1 MTNISRRT
9 FGKLALGATAIA
21 APLAAPMGFVRNGW
35 AAGKEIQIG
44 IWGGSQ
50 GEFVKKKII
59 PDFEKDFGAKVT
71 AEEGFTL
78 ANVGK
83 MRATKD
89 NPKFSVMF
97 IDDVAIPICKTEG
110 LIEQMPKGDMPA
122 LANLY
127 PRFGFDGWAS
137 ALAISVGSMFHNSSV
152 TPPASYADLWKPE
165 YAGKLK
171 LVSPKNT
178 PSVFFLIVAAAVKS
192 GKPFS
197 EAQYLVDDSFDKV
210 AELKP
215 NIMNLFD
222 NGPQAAN
229 EVAQGQADIGLLEL
243 SKYIYPYTAKGAPVT
258 MSFPKE
264 GSFAG
269 NNCQVLV
276 KGGPNRDVAV
286 AFMNRMLEA
295 KTQKAFSEFALTA
308 PPVSGIEFSDETLKY
323 IAYPVEEMDK
333 RGLFTPDWE
342 FINGK
347 RSAWTEKMNGIFSV

>member
-1 MTNISRRT
+1 MTNLSRRG
-9 FGKLALGATAIA
+9 FGRLTLGAA
-21 APLAAPMGFVRNGW
+21 ALCAPMGFVKNGW
-35 AAGKEIQIG
+35 AQGREIQIG

-50 GEFVKKKII
+50 GEFVKKQII
-59 PDFEKDFGAKVT
+59 PKFEADFGCKVT

-83 MRATKD
+83 MRATRD

-97 IDDVAIPICKTEG
+97 IDDVAIPTCKTEG
-110 LIEQMPKGDMPA
+110 LIERLPQADMPA
-122 LANLY
+122 LADLY
-127 PRFGFDGWAS
+127 PRFGFDGWGT
-137 ALAISVGSMFHNSSV
+137 ALAISVASMFHNTSI
-152 TPPASYADLWKPE
+152 TPPASYADLWKPD

-192 GKPFS
+192 GKPFA
-197 EAQYLVDDSFDKV
+197 EAQHLIDDSFDKV
-210 AELKP
+210 AAIKP
-215 NIMNLFD
+215 NVMNLFD
-222 NGPQAAN
+222 SGPQAAS

-258 MSFPKE
+258 MSFPTE

-276 KGGPNRDVAV
+276 KGGPNKDLAV
-286 AFMNRMLEA
+286 AFMNRMLEPA
-295 KTQKAFSEFALTA
+295 TQKAFSEFALTA
-308 PPVSGIEFSDETLKY
+308 PPVSGIEFSAETLKY

-342 FINGK
+342 FINAK
-347 RSAWTEKMNGIFSV
+347 RSGWTEKLNGIFAV

>member
-1 MTNISRRT
+1 MTAMTRRT
-9 FGKLALGATAIA
+9 FGKLTLGAAG
-21 APLAAPMGFVRNGW
+21 LMAPMGFVRNGW
-35 AAGKEIQIG
+35 AAGKQIQIG

-59 PDFEKDFGAKVT
+59 PAFEKDFDCRIV

-97 IDDVAIPICKTEG
+97 IDDVAIPMCKQEG
-110 LIEQMPKGDMPA
+110 LIAELPKSDMPT

-127 PRFGFDGWAS
+127 PRFGFDGWAT
-137 ALAISVGSMFHNSSV
+137 ALAISVAGLFHNTDV
-152 TPPASYADLWKPE
+152 TPPDSYAALWGPE

-178 PSVFFLIVAAAVKS
+178 PSVFFLIVAASLKT
-192 GKPFS
+192 GKPFA
-197 EAQYLVDDSFDKV
+197 EAQYLIGDSFDKV
-210 AELKP
+210 AEIKG
-215 NIMNLFD
+215 NVQNLFD

-229 EVAQGQADIGLLEL
+229 EIAQGQADIGLLEL
-243 SKYIYPYTAKGAPVT
+243 SKYVYPYTAKGAPVT

-269 NNCQVLV
+269 NNCQVLI
-276 KGGPNRDVAV
+276 KNGPNQDVAV
-286 AFMNRMLEA
+286 AFMNRMLEPA
-295 KTQKAFSEFALTA
+295 VQKAFSEYAYTA
-308 PPVSGIEFSDETLKY
+308 PPVSGIEFSSETLKY
-323 IAYPVEEMDK
+323 LAYPVEEMDK

-342 FINGK
+342 FINAN
-347 RSAWTEKMNGIFSV
+347 RSGWTEKMNGIFAV

>member
-1 MTNISRRT
+1 MTGISRRT
-9 FGKLALGATAIA
+9 FGKLALGATA
-21 APLAAPMGFVRNGW
+21 LAAPIGFVRNGW
-35 AAGKEIQIG
+35 AAGKEIHIG

-50 GEFVKKKII
+50 GEFVRKNII
-59 PDFEKDFGAKVT
+59 PAFEKEFDCKIV

-83 MRATKD
+83 MRATKN

-97 IDDVAIPICKTEG
+97 VDDVAIPICKAEG
-110 LIEQMPKGDMPA
+110 LIEQLPASDMPA

-127 PRFGFDGWAS
+127 PRFGFDGWGT
-137 ALAISVGSMFHNSSV
+137 ALAISVASLFHNTSV
-152 TPPASYADLWKPE
+152 TPPERYADLWKPE

-178 PSVFFLIVAAAVKS
+178 PSVFFLIVAAAIKS
-192 GKPFS
+192 GKPLA
-197 EAQYLVDDSFDKV
+197 EAQYLIDDSFDKV
-210 AELKP
+210 AALKP

-276 KGGPNRDVAV
+276 KGGPNRDLAV
-286 AFMNRMLEA
+286 AFMNHML
-295 KTQKAFSEFALTA
+295 KPDVQKAFSEYALTA
-308 PPVSGIEFSDETLKY
+308 PPVSGIEFSKETLKY

-333 RGLFTPDWE
+333 RGLFTPDWG
-342 FINGK
+342 FINAK
-347 RSAWTEKMNGIFSV
+347 RSGWTEKLNGIFAV

>member
-1 MTNISRRT
+1 MTQISRRT
-9 FGKLALGATAIA
+9 FGKLVLGAGA
-21 APLAAPMGFVRNGW
+21 LAPMGYVRNGW
-35 AAGKEIQIG
+35 AQGKEIQIG

-50 GEFVKKKII
+50 GEFVKKNII
-59 PDFEKDFGAKVT
+59 PAFEKDFGAKVT

-83 MRATKD
+83 MRATKA

-97 IDDVAIPICKTEG
+97 IDDVAIPICKAEG
-110 LIEQMPKGDMPA
+110 LIEQLPASDMPA
-122 LANLY
+122 LAKLY
-127 PRFGFDGWAS
+127 PRFGFDGWGT
-137 ALAISVGSMFHNSSV
+137 ALAISVASMFNNSSII
-152 TPPASYADLWKPE
+152 PPESYAELWKPE
-165 YAGKLK
+165 FAGKLK

-178 PSVFFLIVAAAVKS
+178 PSVFFLIVAASVKS
-192 GKPFS
+192 GKPFA

-210 AELKP
+210 AELKS

-276 KGGPNRDVAV
+276 KGGPNRDLAV
-286 AFMNRMLEA
+286 AFMNRMLEPA
-295 KTQKAFSEFALTA
+295 VQKAFSEYAYTA
-308 PPVSGIEFSDETLKY
+308 PPVSGIEFSAETLKY

-342 FINGK
+342 YINAR
-347 RSAWTEKMNGIFSV
+347 RSGWTEKLNGIFAV

>member
-1 MTNISRRT
+1 MTRMSRRT
-9 FGKLALGATAIA
+9 FGKLALGTAA
-21 APLAAPMGFVRNGW
+21 LAAPMSFVRNGW
-35 AAGKEIQIG
+35 AAGKEINVG

-50 GEFVKKKII
+50 GEFVKKEII
-59 PDFEKDFGAKVT
+59 PAFQSDFDCTVV

-97 IDDVAIPICKTEG
+97 IDDVAIPICKQEG
-110 LIEQMPKGDMPA
+110 LIAELPKADMPA
-122 LANLY
+122 LEKLY
-127 PRFGFDGWAS
+127 PRFGFDGWGT
-137 ALAISVGSMFHNSSV
+137 ALAISVASLFHNTSV
-152 TPPASYADLWKPE
+152 TPPESYAELWDPK

-178 PSVFFLIVAAAVKS
+178 PSVFFLIVASAVKS
-192 GKPFS
+192 GKPLA
-197 EAQYLVDDSFDKV
+197 EAQYEIDDAFDKV

-276 KGGPNRDVAV
+276 KGGPNQDLAV
-286 AFMNRMLEA
+286 AFMNRMLEPA
-295 KTQKAFSEFALTA
+295 VQKAFSEYALTA
-308 PPVSGIEFSDETLKY
+308 PPVSGIEFSEETLKY
-323 IAYPVEEMDK
+323 IAYPVEEMDR

-342 FINGK
+342 FINAK
-347 RSAWTEKMNGIFSV
+347 RSGWTEKLNGIFAV